1 MRRRDGNTL
10 LFVGD
15 KSVLNPSLLFQFA
28 SHWAENGIRV
38 SYLSAMPLNE
48 LPTPIHGA
56 GFPSPTAL
64 NQIQLL
70 YLPKWHDL
78 LQHLLSLHCH
88 AHVPRAIIVNGL
100 NHYCPTSS
108 GQISTNDRSASDTS
122 VIARICASLLDA
134 LNVCSIRNDDAET
147 YCVCSVEMDNE
158 IENNSISYLATFN
171 IFFSNIWI
179 MESVTRHCCRGS
191 NTRYCSSSGKCL
203 MVKIKKLLTSGLK
216 EEGDTLEFC
225 SRDCVLFL
233 QKFTKILQS

>member
-108 GQISTNDRSASDTS
+108 GQISTNDS
-122 VIARICASLLDA
+122 
-134 LNVCSIRNDDAET
+134 
-147 YCVCSVEMDNE
+147 
-158 IENNSISYLATFN
+158 
-171 IFFSNIWI
+171 
-179 MESVTRHCCRGS
+179 
-191 NTRYCSSSGKCL
+191 KCL